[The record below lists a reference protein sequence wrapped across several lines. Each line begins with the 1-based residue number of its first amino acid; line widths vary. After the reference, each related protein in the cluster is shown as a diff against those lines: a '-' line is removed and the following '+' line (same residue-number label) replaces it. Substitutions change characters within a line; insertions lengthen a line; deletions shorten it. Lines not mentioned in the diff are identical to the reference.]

1 MNKGRY
7 FAYVNLI
14 GSIDDKDDDF
24 FSMDSMEEST
34 PEDRLRQSTMRLRIK
49 AIPHAGEMDG
59 YDLDRFRV
67 GEIYDVS
74 AHLASLLIIGG
85 YAEPVSGRWQRY
97 TPADSNRLRKD

>member
-14 GSIDDKDDDF
+14 GSIDEKDDDIF
-24 FSMDSMEEST
+24 SMEEST
-34 PEDRLRQSTMRLRIK
+34 PEDRSRQSKMRLRIK
-49 AIPHAGEMDG
+49 AIPRAGEMDE